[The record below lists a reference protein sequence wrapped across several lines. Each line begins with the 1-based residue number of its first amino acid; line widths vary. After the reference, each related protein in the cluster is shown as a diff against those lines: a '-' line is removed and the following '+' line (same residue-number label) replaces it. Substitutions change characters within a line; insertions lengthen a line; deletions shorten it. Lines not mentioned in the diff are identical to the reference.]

1 MLGCDMNKMRSQEKS
16 SNGIRLRSRGRI
28 GLNAIGGQLWDGHQ
42 WYSRFI
48 AQDE

>member
-1 MLGCDMNKMRSQEKS
+1 MNKMRSAEK
-16 SNGIRLRSRGRI
+16 IEQWCPAAKERRI
-28 GLNAIGGQLWDGHQ
+28 GLNPIDGQLWDCHQ